1 MSKTQTHNRNCIVMI
16 QGRIVEKNRVL
27 IWKAEGRGD
36 VILIICIIV
45 LMYVDAL
52 TLRRSHRIVGNFV
65 GALPCQ
71 PHQNI
76 WLGLPLELLPEETTL
91 LLEQGAFICLTTLA
105 SSLMNQTTFT
115 IYRQK
120 SSRDTI

>member
-1 MSKTQTHNRNCIVMI
+1 M
-16 QGRIVEKNRVL
+16 L

-36 VILIICIIV
+36 LILVNIIV
-45 LMYVDAL
+45 LMFVDAL
-52 TLRRSHRIVGNFV
+52 NLRRSHRIVGNFV

-91 LLEQGAFICLTTLA
+91 LLEQGVVYLLDN
-105 SSLMNQTTFT
+105 LGQ
-115 IYRQK
+115 
-120 SSRDTI
+120 